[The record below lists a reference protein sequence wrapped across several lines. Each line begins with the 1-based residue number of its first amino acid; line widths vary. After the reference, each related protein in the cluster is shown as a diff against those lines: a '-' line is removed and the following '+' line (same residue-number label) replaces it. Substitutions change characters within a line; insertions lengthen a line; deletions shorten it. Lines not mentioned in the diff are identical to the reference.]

1 MDISPASALQ
11 VMDSGD
17 LIEISDDIL
26 GVARDLREI
35 DPELKLRYS
44 EDQDIW
50 VVYQER
56 RHPIT
61 GELQMRQL
69 VTTQRSPLMPAA
81 LVERV
86 RMVTNEGYDFVAEM
100 ERAEKKAKR
109 DHEHELREARGPA
122 LERLAHAMQKDL
134 GYDQGRVFVPRAL
147 ELPPGVAR

>member
-44 EDQDIW
+44 EDQDFF

-61 GELQMRQL
+61 NELQMRQV
-69 VTTQRSPLMPAA
+69 VTTMKPPLMPAA

-86 RMVTNEGYDFVAEM
+86 RKVTSESYDLVKELDAVQK
-100 ERAEKKAKR
+100 RAKR
-109 DHEHELREARGPA
+109 DHEHAMSEARGPG
-122 LERLAHAMQKDL
+122 LERLAHAMRKDL
-134 GYDQGRVFVPRAL
+134 GYNQRRVFIPG
-147 ELPPGVAR
+147 GVA